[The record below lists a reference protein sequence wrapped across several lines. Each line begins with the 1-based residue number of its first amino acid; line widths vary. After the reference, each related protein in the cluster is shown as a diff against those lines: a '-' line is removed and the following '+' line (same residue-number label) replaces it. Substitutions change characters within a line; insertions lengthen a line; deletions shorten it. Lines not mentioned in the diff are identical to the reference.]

1 VWQTK
6 RRTPPSRGDEPT
18 RPDERRPGPST
29 PIGDGGS
36 GPLPPSPPA
45 EEPEPEVARSASNKV
60 DGPAEATRSG
70 PADGGSPDEAQGS
83 KAGER
88 AATRERGAEEGARRW
103 KGRILLVGVAV
114 VAVGVVAGWR
124 VLGEGGAGRSPSQT
138 VAA

>member
-1 VWQTK
+1 VADEEAD
-6 RRTPPSRGDEPT
+6 TPEPGDEPT
-18 RPDERRPGPST
+18 R
-29 PIGDGGS
+29 
-36 GPLPPSPPA
+36 
-45 EEPEPEVARSASNKV
+45 
-60 DGPAEATRSG
+60 
-70 PADGGSPDEAQGS
+70 PDEAQGS

-88 AATRERGAEEGARRW
+88 AATRERGAEEGARRR